1 MNFEDWCN
9 LITRVLIMI
18 CVYVIPALI
27 VWVFLS
33 NLFNWL
39 T

>member
-27 VWVFLS
+27 VWGFLS